1 MHVEISE
8 EHALCRLAQ
17 ISAGKSNNLQKCLNE
32 YSFRSPPIHSLFPLL
47 TPSEPMNEGGLV
59 KIPADNGKDTVITT
73 DQQAASNGDQQNYF
87 DPSKITAALP
97 LLPFHNQVGG
107 HASFFRFSKR
117 AICKPVSKKEQEFYE
132 HLERH
137 YPELLPFTPQYLGVL
152 NVTYSSS
159 CSSSQSGEDQQPR
172 LPEVVFEKNKQLLRD
187 WRACNESNSKRRYS
201 SASACRPDTPLDR
214 AQRFHELVLRE
225 VFSPDALR
233 ERLKQVHDWQQQR
246 RRGHRRPAYSPET
259 STSYNES
266 SSSIPL
272 AQSLSDLQRTASAF
286 DRKRQLS
293 QPSINEGGHSA
304 PSSTYITTNQHTLAE
319 SPPSFTEQP
328 FTPSV
333 DHVSVQPRKPS
344 VIHDTTSAPQ
354 TPVFRSS
361 RLPSI
366 VLDEAERGW
375 PMEEEDELKA
385 TDDLSHP
392 GDAVDLKD
400 DDDDD
405 DIFHMDDIA
414 QQRKPVKKSLPA
426 VKSDTDLL
434 VKPLKTVPPPQPQI
448 VPNSS
453 NYTPSGCTSRETAN
467 NPWSLQVYN
476 RDMQKV
482 RLHSE
487 AGKVE
492 PLMKQYI
499 LIEDLTDGVKYPCVL
514 DLKMGTRQ
522 YGVYATSEKM
532 KSQTIKCEKS
542 TSKALGVRVCGMQV
556 KLMRQKL

>member
-1 MHVEISE
+1 
-8 EHALCRLAQ
+8 
-17 ISAGKSNNLQKCLNE
+17 
-32 YSFRSPPIHSLFPLL
+32 
-47 TPSEPMNEGGLV
+47 
-59 KIPADNGKDTVITT
+59 
-73 DQQAASNGDQQNYF
+73 
-87 DPSKITAALP
+87 
-97 LLPFHNQVGG
+97 
-107 HASFFRFSKR
+107 
-117 AICKPVSKKEQEFYE
+117 
-132 HLERH
+132 
-137 YPELLPFTPQYLGVL
+137 
-152 NVTYSSS
+152 
-159 CSSSQSGEDQQPR
+159 
-172 LPEVVFEKNKQLLRD
+172 
-187 WRACNESNSKRRYS
+187 
-201 SASACRPDTPLDR
+201 
-214 AQRFHELVLRE
+214 
-225 VFSPDALR
+225 
-233 ERLKQVHDWQQQR
+233 
-246 RRGHRRPAYSPET
+246 
-259 STSYNES
+259 
-266 SSSIPL
+266 
-272 AQSLSDLQRTASAF
+272 
-286 DRKRQLS
+286 
-293 QPSINEGGHSA
+293 
-304 PSSTYITTNQHTLAE
+304 
-319 SPPSFTEQP
+319 
-328 FTPSV
+328 
-333 DHVSVQPRKPS
+333 
-344 VIHDTTSAPQ
+344 
-354 TPVFRSS
+354 
-361 RLPSI
+361 
-366 VLDEAERGW
+366 
-375 PMEEEDELKA
+375 MEEEDELKA

-392 GDAVDLKD
+392 GDAVALKD